1 MEKKMGLFR
10 KNDGTPDYDGISS
23 FEKEDMIKR
32 LERER
37 ERVND
42 EIESILKSYARES
55 GNRAL
60 KPKRRKKYSD
70 DWGAYSGR

>member
-1 MEKKMGLFR
+1 MFTKKAKRSLDDLGAR
-10 KNDGTPDYDGISS
+10 DRD
-23 FEKEDMIKR
+23 DMIRR

-37 ERVND
+37 EKVNA

-60 KPKRRKKYSD
+60 KRRRRSIGKLPNDYSYID
-70 DWGAYSGR
+70 EG

>member
-1 MEKKMGLFR
+1 MGLFR
-10 KNDGTPDYDGISS
+10 KKREGLDYDGISTS
-23 FEKEDMIKR
+23 EKADMIKR

-60 KPKRRKKYSD
+60 KPKRRKKLSD
-70 DWGAYSGR
+70 DWGIYSEK

>member
-1 MEKKMGLFR
+1 MFGKKANKSL
-10 KNDGTPDYDGISS
+10 DDLGTR
-23 FEKEDMIKR
+23 EREDMIRR

-37 ERVND
+37 EKVNA

-60 KPKRRKKYSD
+60 KRRRAALGKLPNDYSYGED
-70 DWGAYSGR
+70 V

>member
-1 MEKKMGLFR
+1 MGLFH
-10 KNDGTPDYDGISS
+10 KDKEGPDYDGISTA
-23 FEKEDMIKR
+23 EKEDMIKR